1 MGWYAIDAIDD
12 AIDATRGFLAPFS
25 LGRWSRLALI
35 TLFLGTGGVGGQL
48 SNVSNAGDAFGGGM
62 QNGQGGGGPGAELP
76 DGLSPAEILSG
87 DGSAVDPGVLP
98 FDVTLGLVLGV
109 AAVLVGLW
117 LVFGVVGAT
126 MEFVFVDA
134 LATDTVAIR
143 GPFRRRLTDGLRL
156 FVFRFGLSLL
166 VTLPVVGVV
175 AAALTGVVEL
185 GGIGL
190 AQVVLG
196 LLGFAVVAVLVGL
209 VESFT
214 NQFVVPVM
222 IAVDET
228 VLGGWGELWS
238 VLRAQPKQTVVYLVM
253 HLLVGVGIGIVRGF
267 LLLVG
272 AIPVTIVAGIVGLAA
287 STVAGTLWTG
297 PFGVGVGLLVG
308 VLTWLAAGFLLVLL
322 PVNVLTKTYVRTYE
336 LRSLAGF
343 DRRFALLS
351 PSLFDGGAAP
361 AGDADGPGGPRG
373 PGGPS
378 GLGSSDSPSPPRRP
392 DGPDDPRHPDSSD
405 DQRRPD
411 SSDDPRRPDNSGD
424 RYESETG
431 GFQFPDRE
439 SDESTDGDSVT
450 GGSRADDYVDA
461 TDVVDRDD
469 RRGES
474 DGDNR

>member
-62 QNGQGGGGPGAELP
+62 QNGQGGGGPGTELP

-98 FDVTLGLVLGV
+98 FDVTLGLVVGV
-109 AAVLVGLW
+109 VAVLVGLW

-209 VESFT
+209 VKSFT

-228 VLGGWGELWS
+228 VLGGWRELWS

-287 STVAGTLWTG
+287 STVAGSLWTG

-343 DRRFALLS
+343 DGRFALLS

-378 GLGSSDSPSPPRRP
+378 GSGSHGGPSGSGGPGSPS
-392 DGPDDPRHPDSSD
+392 G
-405 DQRRPD
+405 
-411 SSDDPRRPDNSGD
+411 PRRPDNSGD

-474 DGDNR
+474 DGDDR